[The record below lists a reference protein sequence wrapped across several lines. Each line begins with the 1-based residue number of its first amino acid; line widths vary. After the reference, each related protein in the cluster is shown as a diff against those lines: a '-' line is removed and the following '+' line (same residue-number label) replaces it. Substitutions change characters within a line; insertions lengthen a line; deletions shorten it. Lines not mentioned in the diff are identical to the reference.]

1 MLRTADA
8 RQTPVQIDRAD
19 QLSDRMFFPLDLL
32 RMATTLE
39 LRRKDQ
45 PMEKLDLPQ
54 GTLDLLVLQMLTN
67 GEMHGWG
74 IAQRLNVLSRGAL
87 DLQEGTLY
95 PALYRMEAKGWI
107 AAEWA
112 QSDNNRRAKYYRLT
126 KIGRKQLDVEKVSW
140 DRLASV
146 IAAVMKEA

>member
-1 MLRTADA
+1 
-8 RQTPVQIDRAD
+8 
-19 QLSDRMFFPLDLL
+19 
-32 RMATTLE
+32 
-39 LRRKDQ
+39 
-45 PMEKLDLPQ
+45 MEKIDLPQ

-74 IAQRLNVLSRGAL
+74 VAQRLNVLSHGAL

-112 QSDNNRRAKYYRLT
+112 QSNRGRKAKFYSLT
-126 KIGRKQLDVEKVSW
+126 KTGRKQLETERTSWSKMAIAIGDVLKN
-140 DRLASV
+140 A
-146 IAAVMKEA
+146 

>member
-1 MLRTADA
+1 
-8 RQTPVQIDRAD
+8 
-19 QLSDRMFFPLDLL
+19 
-32 RMATTLE
+32 
-39 LRRKDQ
+39 
-45 PMEKLDLPQ
+45 MEKLDLPQ
-54 GTLDLLVLQMLTN
+54 GTLDLLVLRVLVA

-74 IAQRLNVLSRGAL
+74 IAQRLNVLSKDAL
-87 DLQEGTLY
+87 QLQEGTLY

-126 KIGRKQLDVEKVSW
+126 KTGKKRLEAEKESW

-146 IAAVMKEA
+146 IAAVLKGA